1 MMNNIAQNG
10 TDLMMPILLPAV
22 LSQAGAALAV
32 FLRTR
37 DAKMKS
43 LAGSSTITAL
53 FGITEPTI
61 YGITLKLKKPFYLA
75 CVAGAVG
82 GMIVAISG
90 AGANAAALASVLSLP
105 TFIGKGFGL
114 SVVGDVVAFALGTVL
129 TYFFG
134 GINAG
139 VKAKTSPSA
148 NSELG
153 EALAAPVKGVLVPL
167 TGLADEVFASE
178 TMGKGVAIV
187 PENGM
192 VKAPVAGVIRLLYP
206 TGHAIG
212 IQSDKGSEILIHI
225 GIDTVNLKGKHF
237 QPLVA
242 QGQHVEIGTPLV
254 QFDHEAIEKE
264 GYESTVMMIVTNSD
278 QYQIA
283 TLGQGTTDDRPVMTL
298 A

>member
-1 MMNNIAQNG
+1 M
-10 TDLMMPILLPAV
+10 
-22 LSQAGAALAV
+22 
-32 FLRTR
+32 
-37 DAKMKS
+37 
-43 LAGSSTITAL
+43 
-53 FGITEPTI
+53 
-61 YGITLKLKKPFYLA
+61 
-75 CVAGAVG
+75 
-82 GMIVAISG
+82 
-90 AGANAAALASVLSLP
+90 
-105 TFIGKGFGL
+105 
-114 SVVGDVVAFALGTVL
+114 
-129 TYFFG
+129 
-134 GINAG
+134 
-139 VKAKTSPSA
+139 
-148 NSELG
+148 
-153 EALAAPVKGVLVPL
+153 PL

-187 PENGM
+187 PENGI

-242 QGQHVEIGTPLV
+242 QGQHVEIGMPLV

-283 TLGQGTTDDRPVMTL
+283 TLGQGATDDRPVMTL